1 MKAKK
6 RNRTN
11 RRKPAGGKRPFGA
24 LLLVVLLIVLALLL
38 LEQLRGR
45 MPADAPAPST
55 PQQKER
61 YKLPPRQAY
70 HPVEQQPYTSSS
82 IDSLRKYPRKKRVHG
97 PGTVAIIVDD
107 MGSSMQEVRALMAIK
122 VPLTFSL
129 IPGLA
134 RVRDVAEAARV
145 QGYPIMIHIPME
157 PQGYPHQRLEANG
170 LLVAQSDEEI
180 ARRMNGYIRLLPQAV
195 GANNHMGSRF
205 TEERDKMK
213 VVLNQ
218 LKAHSLFFVD
228 SRTSPRSVGVELARG
243 MALDAAGRNVFLDN
257 VQEVGAIRSQ
267 LEQVA
272 ALARKRGSAI
282 AICHPH
288 KATIQALTAALPEMQ
303 KDGINFV
310 GVSELV
316 R

>member
-24 LLLVVLLIVLALLL
+24 LLLVVLLIVLVVLL
-38 LEQLRGR
+38 LEQLRER
-45 MPADAPAPST
+45 MPAEAPASSS
-55 PQQKER
+55 QQMER
-61 YKLPPRQAY
+61 HKIPPRQEY

-134 RVRDVAEAARV
+134 RVRDVAEAARA
-145 QGYPIMIHIPME
+145 QGYPVMIHIPME

-170 LLVAQSDEEI
+170 LLVAQSNEEI
-180 ARRMNGYIRLLPQAV
+180 ARRMNDYIRLLPQAV

-205 TEERDKMK
+205 TEDRDKMK

-228 SRTSPRSVGVELARG
+228 SRTSPRSVGMELAHG

-288 KATIQALTAALPEMQ
+288 KATIQALSAALPEMQ